1 MVIEWPHSGE
11 VIRGKRNIRELRL
24 AFPTPPTATLRR
36 IIGSGDLWAM
46 EMIFDHAGD
55 RFYTVL
61 IHEYRDRRVV
71 HETSYYGAP
80 FEAPGNAVAMRKT
93 V

>member
-1 MVIEWPHSGE
+1 M
-11 VIRGKRNIRELRL
+11 
-24 AFPTPPTATLRR
+24 
-36 IIGSGDLWAM
+36 
-46 EMIFDHAGD
+46 
-55 RFYTVL
+55 VL